1 MKALT
6 LIRPMAAAIVHGS
19 KRVEN
24 RPRDLPKAMRG
35 VQTVV
40 AVHAGKKWDD
50 TYERIVRMI
59 DGKRGS
65 IRTTP
70 ELWYGDKLHD
80 QGIVGLM
87 RLSGFSYND
96 DDKPELTVGLGT
108 RNERTRVDPWYAGP
122 FGYEILET
130 VALARPVPCAGQLG
144 FWELDEL
151 LEAEV
156 IVQLDYPENW
166 WP

>member
-24 RPRDLPKAMRG
+24 RPRDLPKKMRG

-40 AVHAGKKWDD
+40 AVHAGQKWDN
-50 TYERIVRMI
+50 TYERIVRMV
-59 DGKRGS
+59 DGKRKGVHE
-65 IRTTP
+65 TP
-70 ELWYGDKLHD
+70 ELWYADKLQD

-87 RLSGFSYND
+87 RLSGFSYD
-96 DDKPELTVGLGT
+96 HDDKPEDMSG
-108 RNERTRVDPWYAGP
+108 RIDPWYAGP
-122 FGYEILET
+122 FAYEILET
-130 VALARPVPCAGQLG
+130 VALAKPVPCTGQLG